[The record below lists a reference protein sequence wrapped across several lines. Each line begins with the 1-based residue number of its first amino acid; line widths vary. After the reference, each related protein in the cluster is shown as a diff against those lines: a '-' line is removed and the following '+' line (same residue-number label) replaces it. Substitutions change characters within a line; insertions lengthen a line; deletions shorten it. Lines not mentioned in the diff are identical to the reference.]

1 MPIISDYSNKL
12 CLHGDMYPS
21 CLVLSLHNRRLICC
35 IELPLSLLYISQN
48 HEIIFS
54 LCLFYVSFRHRAH
67 FLIDVVA
74 GLLSRDVYKG
84 IPDFIVAAP
93 NDRSRLKMKTEQQGS
108 ICQRAGGMNNAD
120 DTMKSK
126 KQE

>member
-12 CLHGDMYPS
+12 CLQGDMYPS
-21 CLVLSLHNRRLICC
+21 CLVLSLHNRCLICC
-35 IELPLSLLYISQN
+35 IEPPLSLLYISQN

-67 FLIDVVA
+67 FLIEVVA

-84 IPDFIVAAP
+84 IPDFIVVAP
-93 NDRSRLKMKTEQQGS
+93 DDSSRLKNK
-108 ICQRAGGMNNAD
+108 N
-120 DTMKSK
+120 
-126 KQE
+126 